1 MPRPHAKPWATCA
14 ASWQA
19 HTEWYEAWFDEIGEI
34 VHAARRAIEDGDIA
48 QIGPLMDANQRVLA
62 QIGVSCDALDHLIHA
77 ARGAG
82 AAGAKLSGGGRGGN
96 LIAAVDE
103 NTAAAVA
110 DALTAAGAKR
120 VIVTEVKN
128 EE

>member
-1 MPRPHAKPWATCA
+1 
-14 ASWQA
+14 
-19 HTEWYEAWFDEIGEI
+19 
-34 VHAARRAIEDGDIA
+34 
-48 QIGPLMDANQRVLA
+48 MDANQRVLA